1 MKEHDCEK
9 CIHHSEGVCTC
20 CTPQTKA
27 EFAKEIM
34 TDTLEAV
41 IAQSRIIGVVKPV
54 EEISDEEWKNVERT
68 VNIEHRLFAEKV
80 VQSLISKVFEE
91 AERYE

>member
-1 MKEHDCEK
+1 MKEQDCEK

-27 EFAKEIM
+27 EFAREIM

-41 IAQSRIIGVVKPV
+41 IDQSRVIGVAKPS
-54 EEISDEEWKNVERT
+54 EEISDDEWKDVEHT
-68 VNIEHRLFAEKV
+68 INIENRLFVEKV

-91 AERYE
+91 MEKHE